1 MIEMKTCAIKKV
13 GIWCLAI
20 FLFVSHVL
28 LRSAYAEEPKVEV
41 WKEVRTKSGDCRIS
55 FPSIPKMVQQ
65 SLNVSEKGHKLLY
78 DVYLAP
84 LKGQSLC
91 LLLVATYP
99 FPLKGGHEIAGLEG
113 LLRGIVGNNA
123 ENKLVFA
130 NVLEHKGH
138 PVVDFLVQ
146 SPTSFF
152 RGQALMVENKLY
164 LIAVEGKAGELDE
177 AAFHK
182 FADSFTLTGSPQ
194 VE

>member
-1 MIEMKTCAIKKV
+1 MMVMQSGKIKKI

-20 FLFVSHVL
+20 FLFVSHIL
-28 LRSAYAEEPKVEV
+28 LRSAYAGESQTDG
-41 WKEVRTKSGDCRIS
+41 WKEVRSRAGDCRIS
-55 FPSIPKMVQQ
+55 FPSVPKMVQQ

-99 FPLKGGHEIAGLEG
+99 FPLKEGHEIAGLEG
-113 LLRGIVGNNA
+113 LLRGIVGNNP

-130 NVLEHKGH
+130 NVLEHRGH

-146 SPTSFF
+146 SPTSYF
-152 RGQALMVENKLY
+152 RGHALMVENKLY
-164 LIAVEGKAGELDE
+164 LIAIEGKQGELDE
-177 AAFHK
+177 GAFSR
-182 FADSFTLTGSPQ
+182 FTESFSLTP
-194 VE
+194 

>member
-1 MIEMKTCAIKKV
+1 MNVMQPGRIKKV

-28 LRSAYAEEPKVEV
+28 LRAAYAGEPLVDK
-41 WKEVRTKSGDCRIS
+41 WKEVQSRTGDCRIS
-55 FPSIPKMVQQ
+55 FPSVPKMVQQ
-65 SLNVSEKGHKLLY
+65 SLNVSDKGHKLLY

-99 FPLKGGHEIAGLEG
+99 FPLKEGHEIAGLEG
-113 LLRGIVGNNA
+113 LLRGIVGNSA
-123 ENKLVFA
+123 GNKLVYA
-130 NVLEHKGH
+130 NVIEHQGH

-152 RGQALMVENKLY
+152 RGHAMMVQNKLY
-164 LIAVEGKAGELDE
+164 LIAIEGKEGELDE
-177 AAFHK
+177 TAF
-182 FADSFTLTGSPQ
+182 
-194 VE
+194 

>member
-1 MIEMKTCAIKKV
+1 MNVMQPGRIKKV

-28 LRSAYAEEPKVEV
+28 LRSAYAGEPLVDK
-41 WKEVRTKSGDCRIS
+41 WKEVQSRTGDCRIS
-55 FPSIPKMVQQ
+55 FPSVPKMVQQ
-65 SLNVSEKGHKLLY
+65 SLNVSDKGHKLLY

-99 FPLKGGHEIAGLEG
+99 FPLKEGHEIAGLEG

-123 ENKLVFA
+123 GNKLVYA
-130 NVLEHKGH
+130 NVIEHRGH

-164 LIAVEGKAGELDE
+164 LIAIEGKEGELDE
-177 AAFHK
+177 NAFSR
-182 FADSFTLTGSPQ
+182 FSESFSLTAP
-194 VE
+194 

>member
-1 MIEMKTCAIKKV
+1 MIGIQSNRVKTI

-20 FLFVSHVL
+20 FLFLSHVL
-28 LRSAYAEEPKVEV
+28 LRAAHAEEVTIQAPSDN
-41 WKEVRTKSGDCRIS
+41 WKEIQSRTGDCRIS

-65 SLNVSEKGHKLLY
+65 TLNVSEKGHKLLY
-78 DVYLAP
+78 DIYLAP
-84 LKGQSLC
+84 LKGKSLC

-99 FPLKGGHEIAGLEG
+99 FPLKEGHEVAGLEG

-123 ENKLVFA
+123 GNQLVFA

-146 SPTSFF
+146 SSTSFF

-164 LIAVEGKAGELDE
+164 LIGIEGKDGELDE
-177 AAFHK
+177 VAFRR
-182 FADSFTLTGSPQ
+182 FAESFSLVSH
-194 VE
+194 